1 MAQSAQVIAA
11 RTAPDLHAAVD
22 DWQAWLRN
30 ERRAAAN
37 TRAAYLSDLARF
49 LEFTSEHLGKPP
61 SLHDLDRLRPADFRA
76 WLAAR
81 ANGGAGLGT
90 RARGLSVVRGFYRWL
105 ARAGLADNPAVTA
118 LKTPRVPKP
127 VPKALDAEAALDLL
141 DTAPELA
148 RATWIGKRDVA
159 VLILLYGCGLRLGEA
174 LSLSRREAPVPGQD
188 ALTVTGKGGKD
199 RMVPLLPA
207 VTAAVQDYIAACPF
221 ELAPEGPLFLGAR
234 GKALGARQV
243 QARVAELRVR
253 LGLPETAT
261 PHALRHSFATHLLA
275 AGGGLRAIQELLG
288 HASLST
294 TQRYT
299 DVDAAGLLAVYQRA
313 HPRARAANAKDP
325 APRRA
330 VK

>member
-1 MAQSAQVIAA
+1 MAQSARVIEA
-11 RTAPDLHAAVD
+11 RSAPDLRAAVD

-30 ERRAAAN
+30 ERRAASN
-37 TRAAYLSDLARF
+37 TRAAYLGDLARF
-49 LEFTSEHLGKPP
+49 LDFTSEHLGKPP
-61 SLHDLDRLRPADFRA
+61 ALRDLDRLRPADFRA

-81 ANGGAGLGT
+81 ANGGASIGT

-105 ARAGLADNPAVTA
+105 ARMGLADNPAVSA
-118 LKTPRVPKP
+118 LKTPRVPRP
-127 VPKALDAEAALDLL
+127 VPKALDASEALDLL
-141 DTAPELA
+141 DTAPEQA
-148 RATWIGKRDVA
+148 RAAWIGKRDVA
-159 VLILLYGCGLRLGEA
+159 VLMLLYGCGLRIGEA
-174 LSLSRREAPVPGQD
+174 LSLRRREAPVPGQS

-199 RMVPLLPA
+199 RMVPLLP
-207 VTAAVQDYIAACPF
+207 VVIEAVQVYIAACPF

-234 GKALGARQV
+234 GKALGARQI
-243 QARVAELRVR
+243 QARVAELRVL

-275 AGGGLRAIQELLG
+275 AGADLRAIQELLG

-313 HPRARAANAKDP
+313 HPRARG
-325 APRRA
+325 
-330 VK
+330 

>member
-1 MAQSAQVIAA
+1 MAQSARVIEA
-11 RTAPDLHAAVD
+11 RSAPDLRAAID

-30 ERRAAAN
+30 ERRAASN
-37 TRAAYLSDLARF
+37 TRAAYLGNLAQF
-49 LEFTSEHLGKPP
+49 LGFTSEHLGKPP
-61 SLHDLDRLRPADFRA
+61 ALRDLDRLRPADFRA

-81 ANGGAGLGT
+81 ANGGASIGT

-105 ARAGLADNPAVTA
+105 ARAGLADNPAVSA
-118 LKTPRVPKP
+118 LKTPRVPRP
-127 VPKALDAEAALDLL
+127 VPKALDAEEALELL
-141 DTAPELA
+141 DTAPDQA
-148 RATWIGKRDVA
+148 RASWIGKRDVA
-159 VLILLYGCGLRLGEA
+159 VLMLLYGCGLRIGEA
-174 LSLSRREAPVPGQD
+174 LSLSRHEAPVPGQS

-207 VTAAVQDYIAACPF
+207 VIEAIQDYIAACPF
-221 ELAPEGPLFLGAR
+221 ELAPEGPLFLGLR
-234 GKALGARQV
+234 GKALGARQI
-243 QARVAELRVR
+243 QARMVELRVQ

-275 AGGGLRAIQELLG
+275 AGGDLRAIQELLG

-313 HPRARAANAKDP
+313 HPRARG
-325 APRRA
+325 
-330 VK
+330 

>member
-1 MAQSAQVIAA
+1 MIEA
-11 RTAPDLHAAVD
+11 RSAPDLRAAID

-30 ERRAAAN
+30 ERRAASN
-37 TRAAYLSDLARF
+37 TRAAYLGDLARF
-49 LEFTSEHLGKPP
+49 LDFTSEHLGKPP
-61 SLHDLDRLRPADFRA
+61 ALRDLDRLRPADFRA

-81 ANGGAGLGT
+81 ANGGASIGT
-90 RARGLSVVRGFYRWL
+90 RARGLSVVRGFFRWL
-105 ARAGLADNPAVTA
+105 ARAGLADNPAVSA
-118 LKTPRVPKP
+118 LKTPRVPRP
-127 VPKALDAEAALDLL
+127 VPKALDAAEALELL
-141 DTAPELA
+141 DTAPEAA
-148 RATWIGKRDVA
+148 RAPWIGKRDVA
-159 VLILLYGCGLRLGEA
+159 VLMLLYGCGLRIGEA
-174 LSLSRREAPVPGQD
+174 LSLSRREAPLPGQS

-207 VTAAVQDYIAACPF
+207 VIEAVQDYIGACPF
-221 ELAPEGPLFLGAR
+221 ELAPEGPLFLGLR

-243 QARVAELRVR
+243 QARMVELRVR

-275 AGGGLRAIQELLG
+275 AGGDLRAIQELLG

-313 HPRARAANAKDP
+313 HPRARSYTKDT
-325 APRRA
+325 
-330 VK
+330 